1 MFKDGSKSGGRPKG
15 TENKRSTHV
24 LYKLEHEHDFSV
36 IGKIV
41 QLYNETEQIYKPLFE
56 KVLDLMERKQPIQAV
71 YSREDRNW
79 SEGLRPADFELFN
92 KVRGDLWVIL
102 AKLLGYTYPKLKTLE
117 VDTGNSD
124 KVIFNISIPKTGSRG
139 IELKDVELS
148 EDNSEEVI
156 H

>member
-1 MFKDGSKSGGRPKG
+1 MYKDGTKSGGRPKG

-24 LYKLEHEHDFSV
+24 LYKLEKEHNFNI

-56 KVLDLMERKQPIQAV
+56 KVVDLMSRKQPIQAV
-71 YSREDRNW
+71 FNREDRTW
-79 SEGLRPADFELFN
+79 SEGLLPADFELFN

-124 KVIFNISIPKTGSRG
+124 KVVFNISIPKTGSRD
-139 IELKDVELS
+139 IEINDVTLA
-148 EDNSEEVI
+148 EDNTEEVI